1 MLRILEPGSA
11 RPREIAEGDD
21 LPAAAI
27 WIDLFCPAAQ
37 EESRVEAL
45 LGHDIPTREEM
56 EEIEASSRLYRDSD
70 ASVMTATLVSVS
82 EQRMP
87 VEGPVTFVLSGERL
101 VTVRYH
107 APRPFET
114 YVKALERRPIP
125 ESGADV
131 LVGLLETVVDRLADI
146 LEESG
151 ARLEEVATTL
161 FESRET
167 MRSAQQ
173 SETYEA
179 LLTKIGVN
187 SSRIGKAQQSLSS
200 LSRLMGFVRLPDKAG
215 DTPAS
220 VEELRSDL
228 KSLIEHNSYLEGRIS
243 FLLDATLGFINT
255 AQNKVMNLFSVLAV
269 IFLPPTLVASI
280 YGMNFEI
287 MPELDWAFGY
297 PWALAL
303 MAVFAVVPYLYFK
316 HRNWL

>member
-1 MLRILEPGSA
+1 MLRILEPGSS
-11 RPREIAEGDD
+11 RPREIEAHDPV
-21 LPAAAI
+21 PAAAL
-27 WIDLFCPAAQ
+27 WIDLLAPTPA
-37 EESRVEAL
+37 EEDKVEAL

-56 EEIEASSRLYRDSD
+56 EEIEASSRLYRENG
-70 ASVMTATLVSVS
+70 ASVMTATLISVS

-107 APRPFET
+107 EPRPFET
-114 YVKALERRPIP
+114 YVKTIARKGAPKT
-125 ESGADV
+125 GADV
-131 LVGLLETVVDRLADI
+131 LVGLLETIVDRLADI
-146 LEESG
+146 LEDSG
-151 ARLEEVATTL
+151 ARLEEVSTTL

-200 LSRLMGFVRLPDKAG
+200 LHRLMGFVRLPEGAG
-215 DTPAS
+215 ESAGA
-220 VEELRSDL
+220 VEELRADL
-228 KSLIEHNSYLEGRIS
+228 KSLIEHNAYLEGRIS

-255 AQNKVMNLFSVLAV
+255 AQNKVMNLFSVLAG
-269 IFLPPTLVASI
+269 IFLPPTLVASV
-280 YGMNFEI
+280 YGMNFEV
-287 MPELDWAFGY
+287 MPELGWTLGY
-297 PWALAL
+297 PWALGL
-303 MAVFAVVPYLYFK
+303 MVFFAVVPYLYFK

>member
-1 MLRILEPGSA
+1 MLRILEPGST
-11 RPREIAEGDD
+11 RPREIAADEK
-21 LPAAAI
+21 LPANAI
-27 WIDLFCPAAQ
+27 WIDLCNPGPG
-37 EESRVEAL
+37 EEEKVETL

-56 EEIEASSRLYRDSD
+56 EEIEASSRLYRDNG

-87 VEGPVTFVLSGERL
+87 VEGPVTFVLTGERL

-107 APRPFET
+107 SPRPFET
-114 YVKALERRPIP
+114 YVKIMNRKP
-125 ESGADV
+125 EPKTGADV
-131 LVGLLETVVDRLADI
+131 LVGLLETIVDRLADI
-146 LEESG
+146 LEEAG
-151 ARLEEVATTL
+151 GRLERVSTTL

-167 MRSAQQ
+167 MRTAQQ
-173 SETYEA
+173 SETYES
-179 LLTKIGVN
+179 LLTEIGLS
-187 SSRIGKAQQSLSS
+187 SSRIGKAQQSLNS
-200 LSRLMGFVRLPDKAG
+200 LNRLLGFAHLSDDAG
-215 DTPAS
+215 AAGALED
-220 VEELRSDL
+220 LRADL
-228 KSLIEHNSYLEGRIS
+228 KSLIEHNTYLEGRIS

-297 PWALAL
+297 PYALGL
-303 MAVFAVVPYLYFK
+303 MVIFAIVPYLYFK